1 MLDVQK
7 ISFSISTKL
16 KEKYDSFKDEL
27 DLSLSAMYRE
37 ALEDYIKQKERERWR
52 NAAQKA
58 KQDYE
63 SNAELREFSLIDGDE
78 FYEY

>member
-1 MLDVQK
+1 MIDAQK
-7 ISFSISTKL
+7 ISFSIPSKL
-16 KEKYDSFKDEL
+16 KEKFDGFKDEL

-52 NAAQKA
+52 KAASLARK
-58 KQDYE
+58 DYE
-63 SNAELREFSLIDGDE
+63 SNSELTAFSAIDGDD

>member
-52 NAAQKA
+52 KAAQKA

-63 SNAELREFSLIDGDE
+63 SNSELREFSLIDGDE